1 MKFSFQK
8 KDYAKIEKLNEV
20 LLMCL
25 IMKIKTPDRLYT
37 LKQTFN
43 AKIEKLN
50 EVLLMYLIMK
60 IKHHTVFIL

>member
-1 MKFSFQK
+1 
-8 KDYAKIEKLNEV
+8 
-20 LLMCL
+20 
-25 IMKIKTPDRLYT
+25 MKIKTPDRIYT